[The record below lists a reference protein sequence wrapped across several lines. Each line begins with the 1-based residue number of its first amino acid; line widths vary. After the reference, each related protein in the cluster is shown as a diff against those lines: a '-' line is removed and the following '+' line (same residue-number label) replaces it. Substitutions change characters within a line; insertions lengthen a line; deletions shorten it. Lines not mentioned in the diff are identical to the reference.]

1 MYRLIFAFILLFI
14 FCFTKMDFAQ
24 DDDSTKNED
33 TWDNEDWDNGD
44 SNDWDWNWEFGKNHK
59 DFEWPDF
66 QFHGRPSLETS
77 YGLPKL
83 AIKSVNTDFI
93 KPGAAELRLGY
104 STLREYEDYV
114 IKYRNRFVFLG
125 NFSKDLSKST
135 NNTAKLNAE
144 IWRFGVG
151 WLEGYGYRIGKSA
164 IIPYTSNSLVWTRL
178 KTNYFGL
185 PNDTVYY
192 ANFPTI
198 KSNDVKTLDLFNDA
212 FRFGTMTEG
221 GIRIQFIPL
230 ISVNAGY
237 ERAIVFPRHLFWKN
251 MGSIAIEWAGI
262 GAIDFFVQE
271 IMDDS
276 PAAGPIIN
284 FILKSG
290 LSYGIYQLRRD
301 KMNWPFDSAE
311 PLTLDTWRF
320 GLTFTF

>member
-1 MYRLIFAFILLFI
+1 MHKYLLAIIFLFI
-14 FCFTKMDFAQ
+14 FGFAGINFAQ
-24 DDDSTKNED
+24 EEDSTQNED
-33 TWDNEDWDNGD
+33 TWDNENWDNGD
-44 SNDWDWNWEFGKNHK
+44 WNFGKNHN
-59 DFEWPDF
+59 DFEWMDF
-66 QFHGRPSLETS
+66 QFHGRPSIETS

-83 AIKSVNTDFI
+83 AIKSLNTDFI

-104 STLREYEDYV
+104 STLREYEDYI

-125 NFSKDLSKST
+125 NFSKDFSKTT
-135 NNTAKLNAE
+135 NNSAKLNAE

-151 WLEGYGYRIGKSA
+151 WLEGYGYQIGRSA
-164 IIPYTSNSLVWTRL
+164 IIPYTSNSFVWTRL
-178 KTNYFGL
+178 KTNYFEL
-185 PNDTVYY
+185 PNDTSYY
-192 ANFPTI
+192 ADFPKI
-198 KSNDVKTLDLFNDA
+198 LPNEVKTLDLFNDA

-237 ERAIVFPRHLFWKN
+237 ERAIVFPRHLFWKHV
-251 MGSIAIEWAGI
+251 GSMAIEWAGI
-262 GAIDFFVQE
+262 GAIDFFVHE

-276 PAAGPIIN
+276 PAAGPIIS
-284 FILKSG
+284 FILKNG
-290 LSYGIYQLRRD
+290 LSYGIYQLRRE